1 MQVTKKKWEHH
12 LFAQLANIINDILFN
27 FLLTQKQLNYNN
39 RQKIIINHNHSPHKQ
54 KVVSFMDINGCVI
67 VFRQDSNTVF
77 PPIRPAGLIFSYFG
91 NAGTISEQG
100 SISVV
105 TIS

>member
-1 MQVTKKKWEHH
+1 M
-12 LFAQLANIINDILFN
+12 
-27 FLLTQKQLNYNN
+27 LTCL
-39 RQKIIINHNHSPHKQ
+39 
-54 KVVSFMDINGCVI
+54 
-67 VFRQDSNTVF
+67 DSNGIFLEFRLLWVGLGLTKAYKNEQYNTRLILDPNETFTVF

-105 TIS
+105 TISWLFAKFLSYLTKKH

>member
-1 MQVTKKKWEHH
+1 MNRSK
-12 LFAQLANIINDILFN
+12 FFLAFLARISGYKRPREARN
-27 FLLTQKQLNYNN
+27 FGY
-39 RQKIIINHNHSPHKQ
+39 
-54 KVVSFMDINGCVI
+54 VSFGHDSTMLRAINVLTRYIDYKNLKGG
-67 VFRQDSNTVF
+67 DKNLAYTVF

-100 SISVV
+100 SISMV

>member
-1 MQVTKKKWEHH
+1 MV
-12 LFAQLANIINDILFN
+12 INLSKVID
-27 FLLTQKQLNYNN
+27 NN
-39 RQKIIINHNHSPHKQ
+39 
-54 KVVSFMDINGCVI
+54 VSFTG
-67 VFRQDSNTVF
+67 TVF

-105 TIS
+105 TISWLFAKFLSYLTKNIKC